1 MCIFATNLGAEA
13 YHVIKWAPIE
23 SAFGY
28 TIEIKD
34 ANGKTIFENAKEPSV
49 RIKLSKG
56 KYLYRV
62 AVLNKFKKIEKWSGW
77 NELEIRPVALPIVTS
92 ATSEVQ
98 SEGNVDKIT
107 FNGENIYEG
116 TKAFVIQDGKK
127 IPAEIQTSRD
137 GKVSVVS
144 INQEQVD
151 RKKNYKVTLEN
162 PNFDPIEVPIVGKQ
176 TATWEDP
183 RAETH
188 VSETAKPV
196 DDLKKNIWP
205 MFWRQALLPGWGHY
219 YIGEKKT
226 AYAYMSIFGLFAFNT
241 LREYREYRLDYIDFK
256 SNQENW
262 QAIRALD
269 PSGNQIP
276 FFTTSIIEEIAL
288 SKLEERENKVRQSIN
303 LMGIVYLGSLL
314 HILYTGYSHQS
325 KDLNQSNNFQMGFR
339 YEEPNL
345 HIRSQDKN
353 QMRVDLRYTFFY

>member
-1 MCIFATNLGAEA
+1 M
-13 YHVIKWAPIE
+13 
-23 SAFGY
+23 
-28 TIEIKD
+28 
-34 ANGKTIFENAKEPSV
+34 
-49 RIKLSKG
+49 
-56 KYLYRV
+56 
-62 AVLNKFKKIEKWSGW
+62 
-77 NELEIRPVALPIVTS
+77 ALPIVTS

-151 RKKNYKVTLEN
+151 RKKNYKVILEN

-241 LREYREYRLDYIDFK
+241 L
-256 SNQENW
+256 
-262 QAIRALD
+262 
-269 PSGNQIP
+269 
-276 FFTTSIIEEIAL
+276 
-288 SKLEERENKVRQSIN
+288 
-303 LMGIVYLGSLL
+303 
-314 HILYTGYSHQS
+314 
-325 KDLNQSNNFQMGFR
+325 
-339 YEEPNL
+339 
-345 HIRSQDKN
+345 
-353 QMRVDLRYTFFY
+353 